1 MRPHRQGRG
10 ATKQQRQQ
18 QQQQRAQRPER
29 RTASAASKK
38 QQLSMALTELERDR
52 ERHIAANAA
61 RMRALLGDMSAYDKL
76 Q

>member
-1 MRPHRQGRG
+1 
-10 ATKQQRQQ
+10 
-18 QQQQRAQRPER
+18 
-29 RTASAASKK
+29 
-38 QQLSMALTELERDR
+38 MALTELERDR